1 MSSNQPALQIQAQ
14 AKKIAIA
21 DFDPIAMR
29 APFYLR
35 CGAIAFDYMLVI
47 IWPVLGLLVGRIL
60 GIDGAK
66 LLTGELNNIA
76 WLVSILVGLSNMVLL
91 PLVTGQS
98 VGKMIAGLRIVTSD
112 GGPPSMGAMLF
123 RQTIGYLVTLLS
135 FGLGFFLSVFSGKGR
150 ALHDIISGS
159 QVVFGR
165 STIRA
170 RS

>member
-1 MSSNQPALQIQAQ
+1 MSSNQEALPTKAP
-14 AKKIAIA
+14 AKKLIVT

-47 IWPVLGLLVGRIL
+47 IWPVAGLLLGRAL

-76 WLVSILVGLSNMVLL
+76 WLVAILVGLSNMILL

-98 VGKMIAGLRIVTSD
+98 LGKMIAGLRIVRTD
-112 GGPPSMGAMLF
+112 GSEPSIGSLLF
-123 RQTIGYLVTLLS
+123 RQTIGYFVTLLT
-135 FGLGFFLSVFSGKGR
+135 FGLGFLFSVFSGKGR
-150 ALHDIISGS
+150 ALHDHLSGS
-159 QVVFGR
+159 QVVFGSATVR
-165 STIRA
+165 S